1 MALQGMGFE
10 LILFSTTLIV
20 SISVVIALGLIT
32 PSHRTFLKAFT
43 NKNLVSLG
51 IVTILSSI
59 LPLFYFWYEEKST
72 AIRWGWVSLITLGVS
87 IVLWLIYQRTHFR
100 VRRRIVESLVRG
112 FLLFA
117 AVLAVFVTFAIA
129 LSLIYETI
137 KFFQFV
143 PVFDFLFGT
152 RWSPSAIGDNGLG
165 HFGAVPLFA
174 GTFLIT
180 GIAMLIS
187 IPAGLMSAIYLSCY
201 ANDRVRDV
209 VKPLLELLAGI
220 PTVVYGFF
228 ALVAIS
234 PLLQGM
240 GQALGLPIAAE
251 SALGVGIVMGFMI
264 IPYIASLSDDILTSV
279 PKALKEGSMALGATY
294 SETIKQVIVPAA
306 FPGIMASFLL
316 AMSRAIG
323 ETMIVVMA
331 AGYSARMTFNP
342 LEAVTTVT
350 VQIVS
355 LLTGDQEFSSPKTL
369 AAFAL
374 GFMLLLI
381 TLSLNMI
388 AMRIVSHYREKYD

>member
-1 MALQGMGFE
+1 MGFE
-10 LILFSTTLIV
+10 LIFFATTLIV
-20 SISVVIALGLIT
+20 AVSVVIAFGLIS
-32 PSHRTFLKAFT
+32 PSNNTFLKYFSSRNIT
-43 NKNLVSLG
+43 SLL
-51 IVTILSSI
+51 IVTLLSCI
-59 LPLFYFWYEEKST
+59 LPLFYFLYNEKET
-72 AIRWGWVSLITLGVS
+72 VIRWGWVFLITLGLS
-87 IVLWLIYQRTHFR
+87 VLIWFIYRRTHFR
-100 VRRRIVESLVRG
+100 ARRRVVENVIRG

-117 AVLAVFVTFAIA
+117 AVLAVFVTLSIA
-129 LSLIYETI
+129 LSLLYETI
-137 KFFQFV
+137 KFFQVV
-143 PVFDFLFGT
+143 PILDFLLGS
-152 RWSPSAIGDNGLG
+152 RWSPGALSDSGVGY
-165 HFGAVPLFA
+165 FGAVPLLT

-180 GIAMLIS
+180 GIAMLIA

-201 ANDRVRDV
+201 ANDYTRDL
-209 VKPLLELLAGI
+209 VKPMMEILAGI

-234 PLLQGM
+234 PLLQSVGHSF
-240 GQALGLPIAAE
+240 GIPIAAE
-251 SALGVGIVMGFMI
+251 SALGVGLVMGFMI

-279 PKALKEGSMALGATY
+279 PKALKEGSLALGATY
-294 SETIKQVIVPAA
+294 SETIKKVIVPAA

-331 AGYSARMTFNP
+331 AGYSARMTVNP
-342 LEAVTTVT
+342 LDAVTTVT

-381 TLSLNMI
+381 TLTLNMI
-388 AMRIVSHYREKYD
+388 AMRIVRHYREKYD